1 MVFRFQSLEVERT
14 RKMEGDR
21 GLFLFHIYILYSLI
35 KVQETAWSP
44 SYSKNKTYEQ
54 FNDPFH
60 PLMGKIKPFEPREAP
75 SS

>member
-21 GLFLFHIYILYSLI
+21 GLLLFYFYIMYSLI

-44 SYSKNKTYEQ
+44 SYGKNKTYEQ
-54 FNDPFH
+54 FNDLLH
-60 PLMGKIKPFEPREAP
+60 PLMGKIKLLEF
-75 SS
+75 